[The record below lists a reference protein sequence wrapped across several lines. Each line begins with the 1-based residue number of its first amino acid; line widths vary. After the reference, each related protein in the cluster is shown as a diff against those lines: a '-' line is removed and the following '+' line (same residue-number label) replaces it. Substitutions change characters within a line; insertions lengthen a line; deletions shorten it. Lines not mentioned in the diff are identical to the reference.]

1 MPSNPKA
8 AKKPYN
14 SPSLVQ
20 LDAST
25 ARAKL
30 KAKGDP
36 RDAISQKLLSLIDE
50 QLEKT
55 KSHS

>member
-1 MPSNPKA
+1 MPSRPKA
-8 AKKPYN
+8 AKKPYS

-20 LDAST
+20 LDAKA

-36 RDAISQKLLSLIDE
+36 QDANTQKMLSLIDE
-50 QLEKT
+50 QLK
-55 KSHS
+55 KAKPHS

>member
-30 KAKGDP
+30 KAKDP
-36 RDAISQKLLSLIDE
+36 QDAITQKMLSLIDE